1 MSFNTT
7 KEELYDLYWNQE
19 LSTPKIAAQLGC
31 TGTTVR
37 KYMGRFGIP
46 RRSIADATK
55 GVTCTED
62 ARKNMAAIAAKRR
75 AQISKDELHDLYWNE
90 GYGLAKIGELIGR
103 TAATVLNYMV
113 EYNIPR
119 RTSFDANRRV
129 NITKGELYDLYVVK
143 EMTTAAIG
151 KSVGC
156 HPVTISDILHKYE
169 IPVRNGGGKKP
180 PLHMILS
187 KEELYDLYWN
197 DGLTCAGIAKIMGYA
212 QPSVS
217 NLMKKYGIPQK
228 TFSELCSGV
237 NNPMYGVCGKN
248 NPNWQGGTS
257 FEPYCPKFNESFK
270 ELIREKFGRICF
282 LCPTTEEENGKKLAV
297 HHVNYNKDCLCDGPN
312 CEFVPLCNTC
322 HGKTNFNRDFWTDL
336 ITSKLNEIK
345 EVDYV

>member
-1 MSFNTT
+1 MLFNTT
-7 KEELYDLYWNQE
+7 EEELNDLYWNQE

-37 KYMGRFGIP
+37 KYMVRFGIP

-75 AQISKDELHDLYWNE
+75 AKISEDELYDLYWNE
-90 GYGLAKIGELIGR
+90 GHSLAEIGELIRR

-119 RTSFDANRRV
+119 RTSFDANRKV
-129 NITKGELYDLYVVK
+129 NITKEELHEFYVEK
-143 EMTTAAIG
+143 EMTTAEIG
-151 KSVGC
+151 ELVGC
-156 HPVTISDILHKYE
+156 HPGTISDILHKYE
-169 IPVRNGGGKKP
+169 IPVRSWGRKKP
-180 PLHMILS
+180 PLRMILS
-187 KEELYDLYWN
+187 KEELYVLYWD
-197 DGLTCAGIAKIMGYA
+197 DGLTCTGIAKIMGYA
-212 QPSVS
+212 QPSVN

-228 TFSELCSGV
+228 TSSELCSGL

-248 NPNWQGGTS
+248 SPTWKGGKS
-257 FEPYCPKFNESFK
+257 FEPYCHKFNEAFK
-270 ELIREKFGRICF
+270 ESVREKFNRVCF

-297 HHVNYNKDCLCDGPN
+297 HHVQYDKDCLCDDSN

-322 HGKTNFNRDFWTDL
+322 HGKTNFNRDYWTDL
-336 ITSKLNEIK
+336 IMSKLNEIK
-345 EVDYV
+345 EVNYV